1 MLGLLI
7 TIVGLGLVV
16 DRGMVDWGIGR
27 GMVHSMVNR
36 GMVDSM
42 VNRGMMDSMVNWGSM
57 MNSMSTKNCE
67 RHSWATSNER
77 DKSNQSKDL
86 REREIFYK

>member
-7 TIVGLGLVV
+7 TIMGLGLVV
-16 DRGMVDWGIGR
+16 DRGMVDWGI
-27 GMVHSMVNR
+27 SR

-42 VNRGMMDSMVNWGSM
+42 VNRGMVDSVVNWGSM
-57 MNSMSTKNCE
+57 MNSMSTKSCE
-67 RHSWATSNER
+67 LWPTCNER

-86 REREIFYK
+86 

>member
-1 MLGLLI
+1 MLRLLI

-57 MNSMSTKNCE
+57 MNSMSTKSCE
-67 RHSWATSNER
+67 LWATSNER

-86 REREIFYK
+86 KENEKNH

>member
-16 DRGMVDWGIGR
+16 DRGMVDWGISR
-27 GMVHSMVNR
+27 GMVH
-36 GMVDSM
+36 SM
-42 VNRGMMDSMVNWGSM
+42 VNRGMMDSMVNWGMVDSVVNGGSM
-57 MNSMSTKNCE
+57 MNSMSTENCE
-67 RHSWATSNER
+67 RRSWSTSNER

-86 REREIFYK
+86 KESEKL